1 MKSVKFFLILL
12 SFIPM
17 LGATDAEISG
27 DYVEVRTADIYTGP
41 CFANAEVGLT
51 GREAILAWRVQKGSW
66 QGVPIKGLS
75 VVAVIH
81 ANATLGDIFSGEVDP
96 ARSILI
102 VDEVATQPQRQAL
115 MSFAKFMAPDLLNK
129 VIDIEIAP
137 IDFQVGEHQNTILRA
152 GGVASIA
159 TRSLGHGDHLC
170 GNEFVYYP
178 PLSSAVDA
186 KPAFTLENEFR
197 GEAFG
202 TRWSS
207 PSKKSAF
214 VGKFVR

>member
-1 MKSVKFFLILL
+1 MKSVTFLLIIL
-12 SFIPM
+12 SCIPM
-17 LGATDAEISG
+17 FGATDVEISG

-51 GREAILAWRVQKGSW
+51 GREAILAWRVQEGSW
-66 QGVPIKGLS
+66 QGVSVKGLS
-75 VVAVIH
+75 VVAVIK
-81 ANATLGDIFSGEVDP
+81 ANATLGDLFAGDVDP

-102 VDEVATQPQRQAL
+102 VDAVATQPQQQAL
-115 MSFAKFMAPDLLNK
+115 MSFAKSMAPDLLNK
-129 VIDIEIAP
+129 VIGIEVAP
-137 IDFQVGEHQNTILRA
+137 IDFQVGDHQNTTLRA
-152 GGVASIA
+152 GEVARMA

-178 PLSSAVDA
+178 PLSTVVA

-197 GEAFG
+197 GKAFG

-207 PSKKSAF
+207 PSKRSAF

>member
-1 MKSVKFFLILL
+1 MKSITFFLVLFPFVL
-12 SFIPM
+12 M
-17 LGATDAEISG
+17 LGATDIEISG

-51 GREAILAWRVQKGSW
+51 GREAILAWRVQEGSW
-66 QGVPIKGLS
+66 QGVSVKGLS
-75 VVAVIH
+75 VVAVIQ
-81 ANATLGDIFSGEVDP
+81 ANATLGDLFAGEVDP

-102 VDEVATQPQRQAL
+102 VDAVANQPQQQAL
-115 MSFAKFMAPDLLNK
+115 MSFAKSMAPDLLNK
-129 VIDIEIAP
+129 VIDIEVAP
-137 IDFQVGEHQNTILRA
+137 IDFQVGEHQNTTLRA
-152 GGVASIA
+152 GGVASMA

-178 PLSSAVDA
+178 PLSAVTA

-207 PSKKSAF
+207 PSKRSAF